1 MNSQIN
7 IKYSIVILVCISLL
21 VSCDTLYDDNDE
33 SYTND
38 SDSNTINI
46 TNKELSNRSHLCSDY
61 VGTYSSSVKDIHRN
75 TYFYGQLSISVS
87 NGKCVFTSNSI
98 PNHNFNDGDS
108 AFVNQTQEVTETF
121 EITTS
126 PSVANSTTSL
136 TLQRDNAIMLNGV
149 KLDLLAAG
157 CYGVSDGKTGCNDSD
172 TNKAWRYDPMSPTNN
187 FGTDIHNAHTQ
198 PDGAYH
204 YHGNPNALFDQ
215 AKPATESPVIGFA
228 ADGYPIYGSYILE
241 DGIVRKVTSS
251 YILKSGNRKKKGN
264 ESSGDFPEGTY
275 NGEFID
281 DYKYVEGQG
290 DLDQCNGMT
299 HNGVYGYYVTDSYP
313 WVLNCFK
320 GTPDSSFNKN

>member
-1 MNSQIN
+1 MK
-7 IKYSIVILVCISLL
+7 IKLGYILVISLIVL
-21 VSCDTLYDDNDE
+21 IGCNQLTNESSDEIDITGKEFVS
-33 SYTND
+33 
-38 SDSNTINI
+38 
-46 TNKELSNRSHLCSDY
+46 RSEKCEDY
-61 VGTYSSSVKDIHRN
+61 IN
-75 TYFYGQLSISVS
+75 TYTSTAKDVERNIDFYGNVSISVS
-87 NGKCVFTSNSI
+87 NGKCIFTSNSI

-108 AFVNQTQEVTETF
+108 AFVNQTQGVTETF

-126 PSVANSTTSL
+126 PSVANNTTSL

-157 CYGVSDGKTGCNDSD
+157 CYGVSDGKTGCDDSY
-172 TNKAWRYDPMSPTNN
+172 TNKAWRYDPMSPIND
-187 FGTDIHNAHTQ
+187 FGTDTHNAHTQ

-215 AKPATESPVIGFA
+215 VNPATESPVIGFA

-241 DGIVRKVTSS
+241 DEIVRKVTSS
-251 YILKSGNRKKKGN
+251 YILKSGNRKKKGD
-264 ESSGDFPEGTY
+264 ESSGDFPAGSY

-281 DYKYVEGQG
+281 DYKYVEGHG

>member
-1 MNSQIN
+1 MK
-7 IKYSIVILVCISLL
+7 IKLGYILVISLIIL
-21 VSCDTLYDDNDE
+21 IGCNQLTNESSDEIDITGKEFVS
-33 SYTND
+33 
-38 SDSNTINI
+38 
-46 TNKELSNRSHLCSDY
+46 RSEKCEDY
-61 VGTYSSSVKDIHRN
+61 IN
-75 TYFYGQLSISVS
+75 TYTSTAKDVERNIDFYGNVSISVS
-87 NGKCVFTSNSI
+87 NGKCIFTSNSI

-108 AFVNQTQEVTETF
+108 AFVNQTQGVTETF

-126 PSVANSTTSL
+126 PSVANNTTSL

-157 CYGVSDGKTGCNDSD
+157 CYGVSDGKTGCDDSY
-172 TNKAWRYDPMSPTNN
+172 TNKAWRYDPMSPIND
-187 FGTDIHNAHTQ
+187 FGTDTHNAHTQ

-215 AKPATESPVIGFA
+215 VNPATESPVIGFA

-241 DGIVRKVTSS
+241 DEIVRKVTSS
-251 YILKSGNRKKKGN
+251 YILKSGNRKKKGD
-264 ESSGDFPEGTY
+264 ESSGDFPAGSY

-281 DYKYVEGQG
+281 DYKYVEGHG

>member
-1 MNSQIN
+1 MK
-7 IKYSIVILVCISLL
+7 IKLGYILVISLIIL
-21 VSCDTLYDDNDE
+21 IGCNQLTNESSDEIDITGKEFVS
-33 SYTND
+33 
-38 SDSNTINI
+38 
-46 TNKELSNRSHLCSDY
+46 RSEKCEDY
-61 VGTYSSSVKDIHRN
+61 IN
-75 TYFYGQLSISVS
+75 TYTSTAKDVERNIDFYGNVSISVS
-87 NGKCVFTSNSI
+87 NGKCIFTSNSI

-108 AFVNQTQEVTETF
+108 AFVNQTQGVTETF

-126 PSVANSTTSL
+126 PSVANNITSL

-157 CYGVSDGKTGCNDSD
+157 CYGVSDGKTGCDDSY
-172 TNKAWRYDPMSPTNN
+172 TNKAWRYDPMSPIND
-187 FGTDIHNAHTQ
+187 FGTDTHNAHTQ

-215 AKPATESPVIGFA
+215 VNPATESPVIGFA

-241 DGIVRKVTSS
+241 DEIVRKVTSS
-251 YILKSGNRKKKGN
+251 YILKSGNRKKKGD
-264 ESSGDFPEGTY
+264 ESSGDFPAGSY